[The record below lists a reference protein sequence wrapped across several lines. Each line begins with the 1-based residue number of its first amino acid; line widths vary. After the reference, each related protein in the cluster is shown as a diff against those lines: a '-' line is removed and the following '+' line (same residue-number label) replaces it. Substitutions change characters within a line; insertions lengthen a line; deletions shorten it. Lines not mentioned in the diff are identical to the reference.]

1 MAGVEERWNA
11 AGFTLIE
18 VIVSSAVLV
27 TVVAG
32 TAQLTIVAAEACRAA
47 RARTATAVIA
57 AQKMEQLRSLLWSRG
72 ESGAPVSDG
81 ASDVSRDPPASG
93 GGGLI
98 ATPAGTL
105 DRNVEGY
112 VDYLDASGRW
122 LAGGV
127 EAPPGAVYLRRWSVL
142 PLAADPD
149 HTRILVVLATTM
161 RQERVVEGRA
171 GPRPRLP
178 DDTVLV
184 ALKTRQAAAP

>member
-1 MAGVEERWNA
+1 MAGIEQRSDA

-18 VIVSSAVLV
+18 VIVSSALLV

-47 RARTATAVIA
+47 RVRTATALIA
-57 AQKMEQLRSLLWSRG
+57 AQKMEQLRSLVWSSG
-72 ESGAPVSDG
+72 ESGALLSDG
-81 ASDVSRDPPASG
+81 STDVSREPPASG
-93 GGGLI
+93 GGGLL

-105 DRNVEGY
+105 DRNVDGY
-112 VDYLDASGRW
+112 VDYLDAGGRW

-127 EAPPGAVYLRRWSVL
+127 HAPAGAVYLRRWAVL

-149 HTRILVVLATTM
+149 HTRILIVLATTM

-171 GPRPRLP
+171 APRPRLP

-184 ALKTRQAAAP
+184 GLKTRQAAKP